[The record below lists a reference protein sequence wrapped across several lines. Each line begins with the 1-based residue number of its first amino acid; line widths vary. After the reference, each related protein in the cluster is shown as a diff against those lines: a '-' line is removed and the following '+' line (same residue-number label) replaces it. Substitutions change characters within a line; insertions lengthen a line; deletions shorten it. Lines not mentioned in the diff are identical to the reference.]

1 MKKLEFPV
9 IRNKFKYELIKRRGN
24 WALIEQHN
32 LLYPEAPIKYEVW
45 RIRTKKAQELFGKKY
60 ERREIEPPATKW
72 GEEGWTYF
80 ELADARH
87 DYNEKVSNLP
97 QGKVDLGAIS
107 EKRYQS
113 KGKRKTRL
121 FVSADS

>member
-24 WALIEQHN
+24 WALAKQQN
-32 LLYPEAPIKYEVW
+32 LMYPEAPVKYEVW

-60 ERREIEPPATKW
+60 ERREIHPPATKW

-80 ELADARH
+80 ELEDAEH
-87 DYNEKVSNLP
+87 DYNEKVPNLRTHTP
-97 QGKVDLGAIS
+97 NLSTIS
-107 EKRYQS
+107 KKRYAH
-113 KGKRKTRL
+113 KGKEKNTSIC
-121 FVSADS
+121 VS